1 MTVLLAD
8 ISFGEGLLF
17 IFEFFLL
24 FAWIWIL
31 ISIIGDLFRDHELS
45 GVAKAVWVFFLVF
58 LPFLGVLLYLIVRGN
73 GMRDRTIKAQVEAKK
88 EFDIIRPRTGPDRL
102 SRGRTPQA
110 RRAEGKGR
118 CRPRS
123 STGQS
128 RSCLPEC
135 LRPQSLFPPV
145 RRERA
150 ARGWR
155 SFSRWRCS
163 CSSSTPR

>member
-1 MTVLLAD
+1 MTVALAD

-73 GMRDRTIKAQVEAKK
+73 GMRDRTIKAQAEAKQHFDSYVREQAHTTPADELHK
-88 EFDIIRPRTGPDRL
+88 LNELKEKGALSAEEFD
-102 SRGRTPQA
+102 
-110 RRAEGKGR
+110 RAK
-118 CRPRS
+118 S
-123 STGQS
+123 KLLT
-128 RSCLPEC
+128 
-135 LRPQSLFPPV
+135 
-145 RRERA
+145 
-150 ARGWR
+150 
-155 SFSRWRCS
+155 
-163 CSSSTPR
+163 